1 MNGLTEHGGRV
12 GGDGSAK
19 KGWRT
24 LTTVAAV
31 SGGLCVLFS
40 VATFVGAALSSER
53 VLLYAASATVA
64 FVAAVGAFAW
74 RFDAVRSGVFGT
86 FAALGRGLKSAP
98 RRFATLAKRVDAAAG
113 FSATCRRVAA
123 ALERRGKRDF
133 ETLEPVSALLDL
145 STLEAGVCAAIS
157 WGKAIACFLTE
168 PSPHWEVGGEF
179 KLAGSQFWGALGL
192 ALTAIALL
200 LLATRAL
207 WTVALLCRK
216 KGGKTTLLFWAGLI
230 ATAFALLEGA
240 GAGAIVAVWE

>member
-1 MNGLTEHGGRV
+1 MNGLTENGERV
-12 GGDGSAK
+12 GVDGSAK

-86 FAALGRGLKSAP
+86 FAASGRGLKAAP
-98 RRFATLAKRVDAAAG
+98 GHFATSAKRVDASTG

-123 ALERRGKRDF
+123 ALKRRGKRDF
-133 ETLEPVSALLDL
+133 ETLEPVSALLDF

-157 WGKAIACFLTE
+157 WAKAIACFLTE
-168 PSPHWEVGGEF
+168 PSPRWEVGGEL
-179 KLAGSQFWGALGL
+179 KLSGSQFWGALSL

>member
-1 MNGLTEHGGRV
+1 MSGLTENGGRV

-53 VLLYAASATVA
+53 VLLYATSATVA

-74 RFDAVRSGVFGT
+74 RFDAVRAGVFGT
-86 FAALGRGLKSAP
+86 FAASGRGLKSAP
-98 RRFATLAKRVDAAAG
+98 RRFATSAKRVDAATG
-113 FSATCRRVAA
+113 FSATCRRVGA

-133 ETLEPVSALLDL
+133 ETLEPVSALLDF
-145 STLEAGVCAAIS
+145 STLEAGVCAAIA
-157 WGKAIACFLTE
+157 WAKAIACFLTE
-168 PSPHWEVGGEF
+168 PSWRWAEINEANLPSS
-179 KLAGSQFWGALGL
+179 LFWGALGL
-192 ALTAIALL
+192 LLTAIALF

-216 KGGKTTLLFWAGLI
+216 KGLKTTLLFWAGLI
-230 ATAFALLEGA
+230 ATGLALLEGA
-240 GAGAIVAVWE
+240 GAGLIVAVWE

>member
-1 MNGLTEHGGRV
+1 MNGLTENGERV
-12 GGDGSAK
+12 GVDGSAK

-74 RFDAVRSGVFGT
+74 RFDAVRAGVFGT
-86 FAALGRGLKSAP
+86 FAASGRGLKGAP
-98 RRFATLAKRVDAAAG
+98 RRFATSAKRVDASTG

-133 ETLEPVSALLDL
+133 ETLEPVSALLDF

-157 WGKAIACFLTE
+157 WAKAIACFLTE
-168 PSPHWEVGGEF
+168 PSPHWEVGGEL
-179 KLAGSQFWGALGL
+179 KLSGSQFWGALSL

>member
-1 MNGLTEHGGRV
+1 MNGLTENGERV
-12 GGDGSAK
+12 GVDGSAK

-86 FAALGRGLKSAP
+86 FAASGRGLKAAP
-98 RRFATLAKRVDAAAG
+98 GHFATSAKRVDASTG

-123 ALERRGKRDF
+123 ALKRRGKRDF
-133 ETLEPVSALLDL
+133 ETLEPVSALLDF

-157 WGKAIACFLTE
+157 WAKAIACFLTE
-168 PSPHWEVGGEF
+168 PSPRWEVGGEL
-179 KLAGSQFWGALGL
+179 KLSGSQFWGALSL

-216 KGGKTTLLFWAGLI
+216 KGGKTTLLFWSGLI
-230 ATAFALLEGA
+230 ATAFALREGA

>member
-1 MNGLTEHGGRV
+1 MNGLTENGGRV
-12 GGDGSAK
+12 GVDGSAK
-19 KGWRT
+19 NGGRT

-31 SGGLCVLFS
+31 AGGLCVLFS

-53 VLLYAASATVA
+53 VLLYATAATVA

-74 RFDAVRSGVFGT
+74 RFDAVRTSV
-86 FAALGRGLKSAP
+86 AATGRGLKAAP
-98 RRFATLAKRVDAAAG
+98 RRFATSAKRVDAATG

-133 ETLEPVSALLDL
+133 ETLEPVSALLDF
-145 STLEAGVCAAIS
+145 STLEAGGCAAIF

-168 PSPHWEVGGEF
+168 PSPHWEVSGEF

-216 KGGKTTLLFWAGLI
+216 KGLKTTLLFWAGLI
-230 ATAFALLEGA
+230 VSAVALLEGA
-240 GAGAIVAVWE
+240 GAGAIVAVWGR